1 MQQLKKYGAIGGA
14 LVLVA
19 CWPLAVGQ
27 IAQNVLKDGIGSLD
41 SSEISAEI
49 VSYER
54 GYLSA
59 VATTKYVI
67 EDPAL
72 KEQFVIDGLP
82 TEFILKHDIKHGL
95 IRVATETNL
104 VDFDSLPATLSTIT
118 QLNGNTEFSLNI
130 DNVNYEAPDSSGTSI
145 YLAAS
150 QLTGNATVLGE
161 VDLTFKF
168 PSLQVH
174 FGTGESINIS
184 SITGFATGKKV
195 NGFWHGEQQVNVVNS
210 AMLMPDG
217 TVYTSANDFSY
228 NFSSSTDETGERL
241 NTNHI
246 VKAEDIV
253 TNEGALSNL
262 NLDFTIGNLDKNAF
276 EGLVGLYQSNP
287 VVDEIVL
294 GQSTPLID
302 ELFSQGFQIALN
314 DLELT
319 LGEGLFKSSWLLEV
333 PKGTEDVS
341 QDFSKVIPALT
352 GKLNTFVSNDLVKAY
367 PYMQEGID
375 EMVIMEI
382 MLPTDD
388 GYTIDAA
395 VADGNLEFTS
405 GQKIP
410 LLAMFMSV
418 MMR

>member
-59 VATTKYVI
+59 VATTKYII

-118 QLNGNTEFSLNI
+118 QLNGNTEFSLDI

-150 QLTGNATVLGE
+150 QMTGNATVLGE

-195 NGFWHGEQQVNVVNS
+195 NGFWHGEQQVNVANS
-210 AMLMPDG
+210 AMLMPDS
-217 TVYTSANDFSY
+217 TVYTSAKNFSY
-228 NFSSSTDETGERL
+228 NFSSSTDEMGERL

-246 VKAEDIV
+246 VKAGDIV
-253 TNEGALSNL
+253 TSEGALSNL

-276 EGLVGLYQSNP
+276 EGLVGLYQSSP
-287 VVDEIVL
+287 IVDEAVL

-302 ELFSQGFQIALN
+302 ALFSQGFQVALN

-333 PKGTEDVS
+333 PKGTDDVS

-395 VADGNLEFTS
+395 VADGNLEFAS

-410 LLAMFMSV
+410 LLTMFMSV

>member
-49 VSYER
+49 ISYER

-59 VATTKYVI
+59 IATTKYTI

-150 QLTGNATVLGE
+150 QMTGNATVLGE

-195 NGFWHGEQQVNVVNS
+195 NGFWHGEQQVNVANS

-217 TVYTSANDFSY
+217 TVYTSAKDFSY

-246 VKAEDIV
+246 VKAGDIV

-276 EGLVGLYQSNP
+276 EGLVGLYQSSP
-287 VVDEIVL
+287 VVDEAVL

-302 ELFSQGFQIALN
+302 ALFSQGFQVALN

-333 PKGTEDVS
+333 PKGTDNVS

-395 VADGNLEFTS
+395 VSEGNLEFTS